1 MAIVSI
7 TIIEGR
13 DQETKSL
20 LIKRMTEAVIE
31 TLDAKPGQVRV
42 IINEVRDGA
51 YGVGGNPVFINQ
63 HE

>member
-13 DQETKSL
+13 DQETKSR
-20 LIKRMTEAVIE
+20 LIERMTEAVIE

-42 IINEVRDGA
+42 IINEVQDGA
-51 YGVGGNPVFINQ
+51 YGVAGNPVFINRQ
-63 HE
+63 E

>member
-1 MAIVSI
+1 MAIVNI

-51 YGVGGNPVFINQ
+51 YGVGGDPVFINR

>member
-1 MAIVSI
+1 MAIISI

-51 YGVGGNPVFINQ
+51 YGVGGNPVFLNRQ
-63 HE
+63 E

>member
-1 MAIVSI
+1 MAIVNI

-51 YGVGGNPVFINQ
+51 YGVGGNPVFVNR

>member
-1 MAIVSI
+1 MAIVNI

-20 LIKRMTEAVIE
+20 LLKRMTEAVIE

-51 YGVGGNPVFINQ
+51 YGVGGDPVFLNP

>member
-51 YGVGGNPVFINQ
+51 YGVGGNPVFINR

>member
-13 DQETKSL
+13 DQETKNR
-20 LIKRMTEAVIE
+20 LIRRMTEAVIE

-42 IINEVRDGA
+42 TINEVRDGA
-51 YGVGGNPVFINQ
+51 YGVGGNPVFLAR